1 MKRILLLQHA
11 DLPHPET
18 LDFACYI
25 AKLLNSPVTGVFL
38 EDDKRETLKR
48 VAPEDIGGAA
58 LPGEWGGQQTA
69 YADPVVSHFSDA
81 CIYRESAYAVHS
93 NIYVSI
99 DDLLKETQFADLLL
113 LRPDL
118 SETKHAYAC
127 PSKLAKFVLEHAA
140 CPVMLVPRSF
150 NTLDEIVFTYDGSKS
165 SVFAIKQFTYL
176 FSDIVSLKKVKL
188 LLINDFV
195 KVPSMREWLNAHY
208 PEAEIIFLEG
218 RTTEQLIRN
227 LLPCNSS
234 IVVMGAYSR
243 AAFSMLMK
251 KSNADPLMD
260 MLENPIFIAHGVR

>member
-11 DLPHPET
+11 DPLHPET

-38 EDDKRETLKR
+38 EDDRHATLKR
-48 VAPEDIGGAA
+48 VAPEDIRGGT
-58 LPGEWGGQQTA
+58 LPGEGGRQQTV
-69 YADPVVSHFSDA
+69 YADSVVSHFSDA

-93 NIYVSI
+93 KIYVSV
-99 DDLLKETQFADLLL
+99 DELLKETQFADLLL

-118 SETKHAYAC
+118 SETNHAYAC
-127 PSKLAKFVLEHAA
+127 PSKLVKFILEHAA

-150 NTLDEIVFTYDGSKS
+150 NALDEIVFTYDGSKS

-176 FSDIVSLKKVKL
+176 FPDIKSLKKVKL
-188 LLINDFV
+188 LLVNDFV
-195 KVPSMREWLNAHY
+195 KVPSMQEWLGAHY
-208 PEAEIIFLEG
+208 PQAEILFLEG
-218 RTTEQLIRN
+218 GTTEQLIRN
-227 LLPCNSS
+227 LLPRNSS

-260 MLENPIFIAHGVR
+260 MLESPIFIAHGVH